1 MLGRTGSPYGPTTIA
16 RQPRRLARLAVLAT
30 TVALGAAG
38 LAVAATP
45 SSAAAC
51 NGYVGLTFDDG
62 PNGATGQLLSVL
74 RANGARA
81 TMFNVGQ
88 NVQGNPSAARAQVDA
103 GMWVANHSWN
113 HAHMTS
119 MSQSQMQSDL
129 SQTSAAIQSATGVRP
144 QLFRP
149 PYGETNSTLQ
159 SVASSLGMRQ
169 VLWDVDSQD
178 WNNASVSQIV
188 ANASRLQAGQVILM
202 HDGIA
207 NTRSAIPQIMANLTS
222 RNLCPGM
229 ISPSTGRAVAP
240 DGAAPP
246 TGNPTTPPPTG
257 NPTTPPPGG
266 GCTATATTPN
276 VWGDRYNT
284 SVTVQGAANW
294 TVVVAVTAPQR
305 ITTTWNGAP
314 SWDSSGQV
322 MTMRSNGSGNTFGF
336 TTMMNGNSG
345 ARPQI
350 RSCAAG

>member
-1 MLGRTGSPYGPTTIA
+1 MFGRSGGSRPRTGPHWLTHTT
-16 RQPRRLARLAVLAT
+16 RLAALAT
-30 TVALGAAG
+30 VMATGVVGI
-38 LAVAATP
+38 AATAAP
-45 SSAAAC
+45 SSAATC
-51 NGYVGLTFDDG
+51 SGYVGLTFDDG
-62 PNGATGQLLSVL
+62 PTGSTSALLSVL
-74 RANGARA
+74 RANGVRA

-88 NVQGNPSAARAQVDA
+88 NVQGNPSAAQAQVAA
-103 GMWVANHSWN
+103 GMWVGNHSWN

-129 SQTSAAIQSATGVRP
+129 SQTSSVIQSATGGRP

-178 WNNASVSQIV
+178 WNGASVSQIV
-188 ANASRLQAGQVILM
+188 SNASRLQAGQVILM
-202 HDGIA
+202 HDGIQ
-207 NTRSAIPQIMANLTS
+207 NTRDAIPQIMANLTS

-240 DGAAPP
+240 DGA
-246 TGNPTTPPPTG
+246 TTPPPS
-257 NPTTPPPGG
+257 PTTPPPGG
-266 GCTATATTPN
+266 GSCTATATITN

-284 SVTVQGAANW
+284 SVTVTGASTW
-294 TVVVAVTAPQR
+294 SVVVAITPPQR
-305 ITTTWNGAP
+305 ISTTWNGTP
-314 SWDSSGQV
+314 SWDSSGNV

-336 TTMMNGNSG
+336 TTMMNGNSW

-350 RSCAAG
+350 VSCTAG

>member
-1 MLGRTGSPYGPTTIA
+1 MFASISG
-16 RQPRRLARLAVLAT
+16 PRRPSPPRPLRHARRLAVLAT
-30 TVALGAAG
+30 TVALGAAAG
-38 LAVAATP
+38 LTVAATP

-62 PNGATGQLLSVL
+62 PTGSTNALLSVL
-74 RANGARA
+74 RANNVRA

-129 SQTSAAIQSATGVRP
+129 SQTSSAIQSATGVRP

-169 VLWDVDSQD
+169 VIWDVDSQD
-178 WNNASVSQIV
+178 WNGASVSQIV
-188 ANASRLQAGQVILM
+188 SNASRLQAGQVILM
-202 HDGIA
+202 HDGIQ
-207 NTRSAIPQIMANLTS
+207 NTRDAIPQIMSNLNS
-222 RNLCPGM
+222 RGLCPGM

-240 DGAAPP
+240 DGTPPP
-246 TGNPTTPPPTG
+246 TGSPTTPPPTG
-257 NPTTPPPGG
+257 SPTTPPPGG
-266 GCTATATTPN
+266 ACTATATFPN

-284 SVTVQGAANW
+284 SVTVQGASNW

-305 ITTTWNGAP
+305 ITTTWNGTA
-314 SWDSSGQV
+314 SWDSTGYV

-336 TTMMNGNSG
+336 TTMMNGNSS

-350 RSCAAG
+350 RSCTAG

>member
-1 MLGRTGSPYGPTTIA
+1 MFASISGAGRPSA
-16 RQPRRLARLAVLAT
+16 PRTSRRTLRLAVLAT
-30 TVALGAAG
+30 TVALGATG
-38 LAVAATP
+38 VAVAATP

-62 PNGATGQLLSVL
+62 PTGGTNALLSVL
-74 RANGARA
+74 RANNARA

-88 NVQGNPSAARAQVDA
+88 NVQGNQSAARAQVDA

-129 SQTSAAIQSATGVRP
+129 AQTNSAIQSATGVRP

-159 SVASSLGMRQ
+159 SVASSLGLRQ
-169 VLWDVDSQD
+169 VIWDVDSQD
-178 WNNASVSQIV
+178 WNGASVSQIV
-188 ANASRLQAGQVILM
+188 SNASRLQAGQVILM
-202 HDGIA
+202 HDGIQ
-207 NTRSAIPQIMANLTS
+207 NTRDAIPQIMANLTS

-240 DGAAPP
+240 DGTPP
-246 TGNPTTPPPTG
+246 PTTPPPTTPP
-257 NPTTPPPGG
+257 PTTPPPGG

-284 SVTVQGAANW
+284 SVTVQGASNW

-305 ITTTWNGAP
+305 ITTTWNGTP
-314 SWDSSGQV
+314 SWDGTGYV

-350 RSCAAG
+350 RSCTAG